1 MAIENPSFETGNL
14 TGWTVEVVGT
24 SELGTA
30 EVVSEADYADSGSYA
45 LKIGAHPPDA
55 WHDTAVVNSYKFY
68 PTPGST
74 ITVAARVRSTKD
86 KKGNAFGS
94 IGLKYTYSDGST
106 GIAFSRELA
115 TNEMRDGFVN
125 LNFSASPPSNVV
137 SAQLVLRGRL
147 YQTDRWVYFDS
158 CVMSGDEITGETV
171 ELRFPTN
178 GSVYQEGNV
187 IPFRVNIRTGITVT
201 ALNYIVTNTATADV
215 TTIPGTGADF
225 KADYSLLPKASY
237 SVVAQATLS
246 GGLELTTSAHT
257 FTVGDAAVIPQRE
270 YKASNAY
277 TYLIMRDF
285 NQLAATMP
293 ATAVVTGAQLEV
305 DYRVTFLIR
314 CKDKDVDTVDAA
326 RYEAAFQIA
335 PTGVLSAQMLAPNG
349 GAYSAVGNA
358 VTGKQPFVMSDF
370 SVVDNGASESKRWV
384 ALDSGSYKMVLGAED
399 SVFGLQEIQAGN
411 FLDYAMGLRFYPQL
425 GTVPS
430 YTDDGDMCV
439 RVRLDKVRLKV
450 YFDGGSIEYYFVD
463 PQNPNVA
470 IKAQAAA
477 AYVQEGSLKFGNA
490 SGFFQLLPELTY
502 VNSAVPPAAGEV
514 VFAPEGRVFCQ
525 TAPGEIPGTAVMTD
539 LNGNVDPA
547 FNLRWALDAPFTKK
561 EVYAGMQRGNYFLF
575 GGNFSVYSGVFA
587 QHYVMIMTDATG
599 LALGGVPNPYD
610 EGSVNYVAFDGRGLV
625 LTVTDGAKHRLF
637 AAEISGTNSPDTVDP
652 DGGRRLVV
660 KLSGG
665 DGDVLPWPLHGPDG
679 TFFPQTYPTMLR
691 SRPQEGTATEER
703 IYLHYDRPWISTQW
717 SVTNDWPADMYRDY
731 GETVALPALS
741 DLLNPPPGGGGKPVH
756 MATPVWPKIY
766 DGVSTAAIQIQAP
779 RGEPPTASFSLPG
792 VYRKVQGIAL
802 DSQRG
807 WLYFGFALG
816 DPANPSSI
824 WRIGR
829 VSWPGCVL
837 DTVFTFDSVQNETAF
852 PDGNKEIIGLQV
864 ETDSGNL
871 ITRRKGNTYTKASI
885 DGNGTYT
892 QLAEFTTPASA
903 SYGFIFSNS
912 STIVPPEAVPLP
924 VGTPY
929 IYADYDIHAAIPA
942 TEKNWIGKVAYN
954 MRYNGLPTYDAV
966 EGNRSRYMFISANFY
981 GDPDLDSLY
990 GANGVFRAFSYN
1002 GDYFYH
1008 IATQPDA
1015 DKDKARHLAYHHGH
1029 LALGFQSGRVD
1040 LSVVGEPY
1048 NFDGAEGAS
1057 SWAIGDEV
1065 TGLLPLSGTMLG
1077 IFGRKSIT
1085 GLSGTTV
1092 DNFSTQTISPK
1103 LGAVEYTVT
1112 DMGFPVYANAYGIY
1126 TLSQTADYG
1135 DFLGT
1140 PMSQQVSPWLRPRL
1154 VRSSNSNK
1162 EVVVA
1167 WPVRSKNQY
1176 KLAFADG
1183 YVLTMTM
1190 NYGNQSAPTFSKQKY
1205 FDSYFDQWIT
1215 GGTSELPAAYD
1226 LERTSMVPAAVSSE
1240 LDDSGEERIHF
1251 SPKTERIV
1259 LG

>member
-1 MAIENPSFETGNL
+1 MAIENPSFETGDL

-74 ITVAARVRSTKD
+74 ITVAARVRSTKG

-158 CVMSGDEITGETV
+158 CVMSGNEITGETV
-171 ELRFPTN
+171 ELRFPTT

-215 TTIPGTGADF
+215 TTIPGTGTDF
-225 KADYSLLPKASY
+225 KADYSLLPKAGY
-237 SVVAQATLS
+237 SVVAQATLA

-293 ATAVVTGAQLEV
+293 ATAVVTGAQLDV
-305 DYRVTFLIR
+305 DYKVRYLTR
-314 CKDKDVDTVDAA
+314 CKDKDVDSLDAA
-326 RYEAAFQIA
+326 RYEAAFSIA
-335 PTGVLSAQMLAPNG
+335 PSGVLQAVALAPEG
-349 GAYSAVGNA
+349 GGYSAVGNA
-358 VTGKQPFVMSDF
+358 VTAKQAFAMSDF
-370 SVVDNGASESKRWV
+370 SVTENGASEGKRWTV
-384 ALDSGSYKMVLGAED
+384 LDSGNYRATLGAED
-399 SVFGLQEIQAGN
+399 SAFGLQEIQAGN
-411 FLDYAMGLRFYPQL
+411 FLDYAIALRFYPQL
-425 GTVPS
+425 GEVPS
-430 YTDDGDMCV
+430 YADSGDLCV
-439 RVRLDKVRLKV
+439 RIQLNKVRLKV

-463 PQNPNVA
+463 NTNPNTI
-470 IKAQAAA
+470 IKGEMAAS
-477 AYVQEGSLKFGNA
+477 YVQDGSLRLGTA
-490 SGFFQLLPELTY
+490 SGFMQLLPDLTY
-502 VNSAVPPAAGEV
+502 VSIAETNPEAVPKIRSTTGLMWAAVGREGTDAGIPALTGLDGTV
-514 VFAPEGRVFCQ
+514 NTDFDFTQNSSV
-525 TAPGEIPGTAVMTD
+525 TAEI
-539 LNGNVDPA
+539 
-547 FNLRWALDAPFTKK
+547 F
-561 EVYAGMQRGNYFLF
+561 AGMQRGNSFLF
-575 GGNFSVYSGVFA
+575 VGNIDIAGDMHFA
-587 QHYVMIMTDATG
+587 VTTDATG
-599 LALGGVPNPYD
+599 VITSSLMNNNNVSGVAYGLMD
-610 EGSVNYVAFDGRGLV
+610 YAVNTGNGIAFTVPGDDGKHYFHEVSIGANGKV
-625 LTVTDGAKHRLF
+625 FIVTDDAQIPFPLRGPDGLF
-637 AAEISGTNSPDTVDP
+637 IQSSYPSFVRASADKSKTTWLHTNSP
-652 DGGRRLVV
+652 
-660 KLSGG
+660 
-665 DGDVLPWPLHGPDG
+665 
-679 TFFPQTYPTMLR
+679 
-691 SRPQEGTATEER
+691 
-703 IYLHYDRPWISTQW
+703 WISVQW
-717 SVTNDWPADMYRDY
+717 TESTYDAPSPASVLYSQGYR
-731 GETVALPALS
+731 LPEYEGYFENVS
-741 DLLNPPPGGGGKPVH
+741 YNPFNPVVPRQG
-756 MATPVWPKIY
+756 AESIY
-766 DGVSTAAIQIQAP
+766 HVDDPSVGSAIQLMTSPYGVQIKGSAAFTGITGKIQAF
-779 RGEPPTASFSLPG
+779 T
-792 VYRKVQGIAL
+792 L
-802 DSQRG
+802 DKANN
-807 WLYFGFALG
+807 WLYFAYAT
-816 DPANPSSI
+816 DSIMDANTT
-824 WRIGR
+824 WRVGR
-829 VSWPGCVL
+829 VAYPTLVL
-837 DTVFTFDSVQNETAF
+837 DEQFTYSSVQNEDSLPAGQREIKELMFVQDQGKLIMRYAEGLPFRTAT
-852 PDGNKEIIGLQV
+852 PDSAGEFNEGISFSAPAGASSSFFFVQT
-864 ETDSGNL
+864 ETEVPVTPPPPPSTDPV
-871 ITRRKGNTYTKASI
+871 IKA
-885 DGNGTYT
+885 D
-892 QLAEFTTPASA
+892 F
-903 SYGFIFSNS
+903 
-912 STIVPPEAVPLP
+912 
-924 VGTPY
+924 
-929 IYADYDIHAAIPA
+929 DIHSALPP
-942 TEKNWIGKVAYN
+942 TDKNWIGKVAN
-954 MRYNGLPTYDAV
+954 DMRYNGLPTYDAV
-966 EGNRSRYMFISANFY
+966 ENNRSRYMFISANFY
-981 GDPDLDSLY
+981 GDPNLDSLY

-1008 IATQPDA
+1008 IATQPDE

-1251 SPKTERIV
+1251 SPKTERISF
-1259 LG
+1259 